1 MRETSLPEFLNP
13 EQRYVAFEI
22 EDYTMPPATPGWLLV
37 FGKVAVKPQALLG
50 TLCLA
55 RLADGRN
62 LFGRI
67 RTGRRPGRYCLE
79 SWDALSCIEDVE
91 ILSALP
97 FSAMTPGKW
106 SR

>member
-1 MRETSLPEFLNP
+1 MREMSLPELLNP

-37 FGKVAVKPQALLG
+37 FATPAVKPQALLG
-50 TLCLA
+50 ALCLA
-55 RLADGRN
+55 RLADGRH

-67 RTGRRPGRYCLE
+67 RRGGRSGRYRLE
-79 SWDALSCIEDVE
+79 GWDASSCSEDVE
-91 ILSALP
+91 IVSALP